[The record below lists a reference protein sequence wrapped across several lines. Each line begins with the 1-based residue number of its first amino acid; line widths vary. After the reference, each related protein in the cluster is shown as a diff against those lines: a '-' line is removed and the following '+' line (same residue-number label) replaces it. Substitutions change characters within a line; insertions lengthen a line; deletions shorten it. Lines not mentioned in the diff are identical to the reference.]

1 MKTLYR
7 KNNNRKIEGERGTMG
22 RGKRRELSIFPLPIV
37 SRALSF
43 PFSPASLRH
52 KEASVE
58 GGVESS
64 FKYVSHYFVSLVT
77 EMWGKWVYVCL
88 KVICYKIYGRAFS
101 FEIVRSYSQRIV
113 EF

>member
-1 MKTLYR
+1 MSNVENIVEGFQITLAGYPNR
-7 KNNNRKIEGERGTMG
+7 NNSNRKIEGARGTMG
-22 RGKRRELSIFPLPIV
+22 RGKRRELSLFPLPIV

-64 FKYVSHYFVSLVT
+64 FKYVSHYFVSLIT
-77 EMWGKWVYVCL
+77 EKW
-88 KVICYKIYGRAFS
+88 
-101 FEIVRSYSQRIV
+101 
-113 EF
+113 